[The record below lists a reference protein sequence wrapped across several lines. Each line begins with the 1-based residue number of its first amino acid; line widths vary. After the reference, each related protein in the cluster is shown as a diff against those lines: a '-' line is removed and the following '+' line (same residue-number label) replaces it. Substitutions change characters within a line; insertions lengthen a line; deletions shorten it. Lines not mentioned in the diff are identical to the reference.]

1 MVRGDGAR
9 MTGVSSDDEIRVGPL
24 PSTGRP
30 GLTAAAM
37 GVPADDASAAADA
50 QRRARSHDRD
60 VRDGAALSP
69 DSRSAQGSTRAEY
82 NRARRG
88 TETPAHR
95 AIQLAASAARAAE
108 GRDTETPAHRAIR
121 LAADSARA
129 AKGRDAETPAQRAM
143 RRAADAG
150 RAAKGRDGETPAQR
164 AELQTDVAG
173 RAQAR
178 RARHRPAGGRDSS
191 EDDGDDEEE
200 GPERV
205 WPQFAHAQE
214 AFRGEEKHTLEL

>member
-1 MVRGDGAR
+1 
-9 MTGVSSDDEIRVGPL
+9 
-24 PSTGRP
+24 
-30 GLTAAAM
+30 M

-50 QRRARSHDRD
+50 QRRARRHDRD
-60 VRDGAALSP
+60 VRDGAVLSP
-69 DSRSAQGSTRAEY
+69 DSRSARGSTRAEY
-82 NRARRG
+82 NRERRG
-88 TETPAHR
+88 
-95 AIQLAASAARAAE
+95 
-108 GRDTETPAHRAIR
+108 TETPAHRAIR
-121 LAADSARA
+121 LAADFARA

-164 AELQTDVAG
+164 AERQTDVAG

-191 EDDGDDEEE
+191 EDDGDYEEE

-205 WPQFAHAQE
+205 WPEFSHAQE
-214 AFRGEEKHTLEL
+214 AFRGEEKHTPEL